1 MIYVVHDTNG
11 NRFAAFHQYRD
22 AFKAFKQATKAKWYD
37 AALWHGSDYD
47 GWTLVYSTPAYPV
60 TYSKP
65 WGDVWL
71 VR

>member
-1 MIYVVHDTNG
+1 MVYVVHETQG
-11 NRFAAFHQYRD
+11 NKFTAFHVYRD
-22 AFKAFKQATKAKWYD
+22 AFKLFKQATKSGWYD

-47 GWTLVYSTPAYPV
+47 GWSLVYRTASYPD

-65 WGDVWL
+65 WGAEWL